1 MAYENT
7 KSHKRPGFHTLE
19 NTFLENIYPPP
30 PPLLRPLPPDFPII
44 KIIFIFDIVTL
55 QNEYQTKI

>member
-7 KSHKRPGFHTLE
+7 KSHKKTGFHTLE
-19 NTFLENIYPPP
+19 NTFLENIYL
-30 PPLLRPLPPDFPII
+30 PPLPRPLPPDFLLINM
-44 KIIFIFDIVTL
+44 IFIFDIMTL